1 MSRLMNTDY
10 RINYS
15 NSITLTPRY
24 ESGLSGLYFP
34 IYVNF
39 EGDLELEQPLDMDLF
54 LLVRTVLGHSC
65 FQRKNPWGI
74 FSINLRQLKAT
85 HKSLIALVNRNA
97 QVAQTSATNVSHSTN
112 GRVCFDLF

>member
-1 MSRLMNTDY
+1 MNTDY

-39 EGDLELEQPLDMDLF
+39 EGDVELGTAIRYGPFSVGTHSLGSLLF
-54 LLVRTVLGHSC
+54 SEKKSLGH
-65 FQRKNPWGI
+65 FQY
-74 FSINLRQLKAT
+74 QLETVESSLTKA
-85 HKSLIALVNRNA
+85 LL
-97 QVAQTSATNVSHSTN
+97 
-112 GRVCFDLF
+112 LW